1 VTDLKKKGEPE
12 LFVLLFCFAGDWE
25 VHRRYGREEKK
36 ETIPIYQPA
45 GLHWP
50 PVAWRVNLTR
60 RRCSDDTMVVQHC
73 SRAQKSC

>member
-1 VTDLKKKGEPE
+1 LLLVHGTREKRMSSSSRSKRGRDRSEKKGEPE

-25 VHRRYGREEKK
+25 VHRRYGREEK

-50 PVAWRVNLTR
+50 PVA
-60 RRCSDDTMVVQHC
+60 
-73 SRAQKSC
+73 